1 MKYTFAILYLFL
13 TAFTSHAQVPD
24 DNWPVFRGKY
34 DLSGSI
40 RVELPESPAL
50 IWSLATGSRTKS
62 SPVIS
67 DDVIYFGTDKGT
79 LFAVGTDGRV
89 KWKFETGS
97 AVEAPPLVFGDNV
110 YTGSSDGSMRA
121 VNKSTGKLLWT
132 YNTDNQIVGS
142 ANVWTAGKLSG
153 IIFGSYDFFL
163 HCVDPVNGKAL
174 WKLET
179 MNYVNGTPA
188 VSNNRILFG
197 GCDGIMRVVDPRS
210 GAERDT
216 FNIGV
221 YIAASPA
228 VVNDK
233 AFFGDYNGWFYCLD
247 IIQRK
252 LLWKIAPGETAG
264 SILGI
269 PASAGNYVVI
279 GNEDKNLYCYNTQD
293 GRNLWKFRTNGRV
306 TGSAVVTPTKVL
318 AGSMDGYVY
327 ILELTSGKKQW
338 SFNTGAPVSSS
349 PAVSKGRFYILTEEG
364 RLLAFGTK

>member
-1 MKYTFAILYLFL
+1 MKYLVNISFFFLYALSL
-13 TAFTSHAQVPD
+13 PAQVND
-24 DNWPVFRGKY
+24 DNWPVFRGRH

-40 RVELPESPAL
+40 RSELPESPSL
-50 IWSLATGSRTKS
+50 LWNLATGSRTKS

-67 DDVIYFGTDKGT
+67 EDVIYFGTDKGT
-79 LFAVGTDGRV
+79 LYAVGTDGKIR
-89 KWKFETGS
+89 WNYETGS
-97 AVEAPPLVFGDNV
+97 AIEAPPLVFGNIV
-110 YTGSSDGSMRA
+110 YAGSSDGSMRA

-132 YNTDNQIVGS
+132 YTTDNQIVGS

-153 IIFGSYDFFL
+153 IIFGSYDYYL
-163 HCVDPVNGKAL
+163 HCVDPLNGKAL

-210 GAERDT
+210 GVERDT

-228 VVNDK
+228 VVSDK
-233 AFFGDYNGWFYCLD
+233 AFFGDYNGGFYCLD
-247 IIQRK
+247 IINRK
-252 LLWKIAPGETAG
+252 ILWKIAPGGTAG

-279 GNEDKNLYCYNTQD
+279 GNEDKHLYCYNTQD
-293 GRNLWKFRTNGRV
+293 GRSMWKFRTNGRV
-306 TGSAVVTPTKVL
+306 VGSAVVTPSKVL

-327 ILELTSGKKQW
+327 LLGLTGGKKLW

-349 PAVSKGRFYILTEEG
+349 PAVSKGRFFILTEEG